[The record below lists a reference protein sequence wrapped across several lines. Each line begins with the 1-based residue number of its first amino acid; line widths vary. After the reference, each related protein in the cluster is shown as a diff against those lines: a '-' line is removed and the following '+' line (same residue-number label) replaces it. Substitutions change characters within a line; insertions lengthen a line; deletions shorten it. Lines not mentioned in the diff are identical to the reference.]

1 MLEKLFINNIDFL
14 KIKILLEKLLIL
26 FIIIFSLFVSFDSDI
41 NKLILKGMFSL
52 WLVTLNF
59 KKTIYFSKNNKLFLF
74 IIIFALWLLVTC
86 IFTLNLSY
94 PYEGFI
100 KYFVLPILIIS
111 TTIKKEHL
119 KYIVSAFLVGMFIN
133 ELISYGIYFEIIQYQ
148 FFGFDIVGNKNNP
161 VPFMP
166 SHMEYTL
173 FLSLSIII
181 SIYSLFEVKNKYLK
195 FLLMFF
201 TITMIIN
208 LFLTTGRTGQFTL
221 LGTLLILTIIYFRHN
236 YKYII
241 FSFLAIIF
249 IFSMGFLFSDNVNN
263 RLKQGYFDIAKVI
276 KYKDYNTSFGI
287 RLSSYTIIPEIIK
300 NDDFNILYGIGY
312 SRTDEVIQKIQVQ
325 EIGEFMQQ
333 QIGHLHNSYI
343 TIFAGTGFVGLLII
357 MIVWYYIFSV
367 KIEDKYFNY
376 IRYAFLFVFFLAGF
390 TENMFRQKE
399 VMMLSAI
406 FISIIIILSTKYFTK
421 KEELCQFN

>member
-1 MLEKLFINNIDFL
+1 MLKKVFLNNINLL
-14 KIKILLEKLLIL
+14 KIKIFLEKLLIL
-26 FIIIFSLFVSFDSDI
+26 LILTFSFFVSFDSDI
-41 NKLILKGMFSL
+41 NKLILKVMFFL
-52 WLVTLNF
+52 WIFTLNV

-74 IIIFALWLLVTC
+74 IIIFALWLLATC
-86 IFTLNLSY
+86 IFTFNLSY

-119 KYIVSAFLVGMFIN
+119 KYVVSAFLVGIFIN
-133 ELISYGIYFEIIQYQ
+133 ELISYGIYFEIIQHQ
-148 FFGFDIVGNKNNP
+148 FLGFNIVGNKNNP

-173 FLSLSIII
+173 FLSFSIII
-181 SIYSLFEVKNKYLK
+181 SIYSIFKVKSKYLK
-195 FLLMFF
+195 LLLIFF
-201 TITMIIN
+201 TITMITN

-221 LGTLLILTIIYFRHN
+221 LGTLIILIIIYFRHN

-241 FSFLAIIF
+241 FSILSIIF
-249 IFSMGFLFSDNVNN
+249 IFLTAFFFSDNVNN
-263 RLKQGYFDIAKVI
+263 RLKQGYSDVVKVI

-287 RLSSYTIIPEIIK
+287 RLSSYTIIEEIIK
-300 NDDFNILYGIGY
+300 NDDFNILYGLGY
-312 SRTDEVIQKIQVQ
+312 SRTNELIQKIQIQ
-325 EIGEFMQQ
+325 KIGEFMQNQ
-333 QIGHLHNSYI
+333 KGHLHNSYI
-343 TIFAGTGFVGLLII
+343 TIFAGTGFVGLAIFMII
-357 MIVWYYIFSV
+357 LYKIFSI

-390 TENMFRQKE
+390 TENIFRQKE

-406 FISIIIILSTKYFTK
+406 FISIIIILSTKYFK
-421 KEELCQFN
+421 NEEDICQLN